1 MVTRP
6 KSLRR
11 VVARVVEPLASLPVL
26 VLLYVLK
33 LTGPAPLW
41 LLVAL
46 VIVGSVVGQPEI
58 QRRLAGPRR
67 RLHRPIA
74 LQFGLTG
81 LTIYLS
87 GWGPLLAIVFAI
99 VATMYL
105 RTFGSAAWRP
115 ALLWTVVAVVAGQ
128 ASVALG
134 WVYCYLESQ
143 TLAQAAGIL
152 GAQTAVIFIRAL
164 GVSVE
169 QRERAEAEVRS
180 REERF
185 RALVQDSSDVVSVV
199 DESGQTRYVSPAIE
213 HLTGLGPEEFMAAE
227 YSRWLH
233 PGDYAEGARVF
244 EEALADPGG
253 EHRTELRLWHARG
266 DLRWMEATLRNLID
280 NPAVGGLVVTYRDVT
295 ERRAIQE
302 RLIHDAHHDPLTGL
316 ANRAAFLSGL
326 EQSFAEGAG
335 GGRTP
340 AVLFVDLDGFKQV
353 NDTHGHQCGDELI
366 VAVAAMLRRS
376 VLGSDIVGRLGGD
389 EFGVVL
395 AGVAATDD
403 AVTVAKRI
411 LAEMD
416 HPVLA
421 GGHELYARA
430 SIGVAVAEPGHTD
443 ADELLHHA
451 DIAMYGAKRRQTH
464 SFQLYVDGMR
474 DPAVD
479 AVALDEQLRQA
490 VGNGE
495 LRLHYQPIVA
505 LDGGDVIGFEAL
517 MRWQHPTRGLL
528 PPAEF
533 IPLAEQTGTIS
544 ELGAWALEHAS
555 RQVLQW
561 QQRVPAGRRLELS
574 VNLSPHQLERPGLV
588 EEVLAILARTGYD
601 PADLVLEVTETAL
614 VKDEAAIPVLTAL
627 RAEGIRIAL
636 DDFGTGYSSLRYLT
650 RLPVDIPKID
660 RCFVAELNG
669 TGNASAVAQTMVR
682 LAQVLHLDTVA
693 EGIED
698 AAQLTELTLLGCH
711 SGQGYHF
718 ARPLEPAAVDA
729 LITGSAQL
737 WPSLDPEPAPLVQVE
752 AAPRG

>member
-6 KSLRR
+6 KWLRR
-11 VVARVVEPLASLPVL
+11 VGAWAVEPLASLPVL
-26 VLLYVLK
+26 IALHWYGLL
-33 LTGPAPLW
+33 GPSPLW
-41 LLVAL
+41 LLVLL
-46 VIVGSVVGQPEI
+46 VLAAGVVQQPDV
-58 QRRLAGPRR
+58 QRRVIADGTRR
-67 RLHRPIA
+67 HLHRGIA
-74 LQFGLTG
+74 LQFGLFG
-81 LTIYLS
+81 LAIYLC
-87 GWGPLLAIVFAI
+87 GWGPLLAIVLTI

-105 RTFGSAAWRP
+105 RVHGSAAWRP
-115 ALLWTVVAVVAGQ
+115 AVLWALVVIGAGQ
-128 ASVALG
+128 VGVALG
-134 WVYCYLESQ
+134 WVYCYLSP

-152 GAQTAVIFIRAL
+152 GAQTAVFLIRAL
-164 GVSVE
+164 GVSAE
-169 QRERAEAEVRS
+169 QRERAEAAVRS

-185 RALVQDSSDVVSVV
+185 RALVQDSCDVVSVV
-199 DESGQTRYVSPAIE
+199 DCNGRTQYVSPAIE
-213 HLTGLGPEEFMAAE
+213 QLTGLRADEFMAAE

-233 PGDYAEGARVF
+233 PGDHADGARIF
-244 EEALADPGG
+244 EQALADPGG
-253 EHRTELRLWHARG
+253 EHRVELRLWHARG
-266 DLRWMEATLRNLID
+266 DLRWMEATVRNLLD

-316 ANRAAFLSGL
+316 ANRAAFLRGL
-326 EQSFAEGAG
+326 AQSFLDGLSSAG
-335 GGRTP
+335 TP

-366 VAVAAMLRRS
+366 ISVAAMLRRS

-389 EFGVVL
+389 EFGIVL
-395 AGVAATDD
+395 TSVTSSDD

-416 HPVLA
+416 HPVLI
-421 GGHELYARA
+421 GGQELYARA
-430 SIGVAVAEPGHTD
+430 SVGVAVAEPGNAN

-464 SFQLYVDGMR
+464 SYQLYVDGMQ

-479 AVALDEQLRQA
+479 TMALDEELRRA
-490 VGNGE
+490 VGKGE

-505 LDGGDVIGFEAL
+505 LDSGDLIGFEAL

-533 IPLAEQTGTIS
+533 IGLAEQTGTIN
-544 ELGAWALEHAS
+544 ELGAWALEQAS
-555 RQVLQW
+555 RQVLRW

-574 VNLSPHQLERPGLV
+574 VNLSAHQLDRPDLV
-588 EEVLAILARTGYD
+588 AEVLTILRRTGYD
-601 PADLVLEVTETAL
+601 PANLVLEVTETAL
-614 VKDEAAIPVLTAL
+614 VRDESAIPLLTAL

-650 RLPVDIPKID
+650 RLPVDILKID

-669 TGNASAVAQTMVR
+669 TGSASAVAESMVR
-682 LAQVLHLDTVA
+682 LAQVLHLETVA

-698 AAQLTELTLLGCH
+698 AAQLTELTLLGCQN
-711 SGQGYHF
+711 GQGYHF
-718 ARPLEPAAVDA
+718 ARPLEPAAVDSLIAA
-729 LITGSAQL
+729 LDDVPVPGAALPREITA
-737 WPSLDPEPAPLVQVE
+737 
-752 AAPRG
+752 R